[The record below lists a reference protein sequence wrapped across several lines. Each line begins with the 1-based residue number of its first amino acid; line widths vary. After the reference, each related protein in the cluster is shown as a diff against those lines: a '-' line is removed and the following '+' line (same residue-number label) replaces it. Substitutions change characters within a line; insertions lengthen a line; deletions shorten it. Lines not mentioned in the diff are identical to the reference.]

1 VVLVEKPPLSDDET
15 FPQPKRLLLT
25 DSIANSIAEA
35 ISTRHLLPGERVV
48 ETTLAERLGVSR
60 VPIREALKVLHAQGI
75 LTGGSHKGYRVADFG
90 PETTQQILEVR
101 LALEAF
107 LLRDAIANWRSGLE
121 NIDTLQAPIEMMNRA
136 AKVGDVRASLVA
148 DLEFHRAISH
158 ASRNALTSA
167 LWEAIAR
174 HVLII
179 FNFERYRD
187 KNLAAV
193 ARQHK
198 DFLAFIKSQVEKPG
212 PLTTLQNALEDHM
225 LLIERSRRRHPSS

>member
-1 VVLVEKPPLSDDET
+1 MAVEILSLVGDEA

-35 ISTRHLLPGERVV
+35 ISTRHLKQGERVV
-48 ETTLAERLGVSR
+48 ETALAERLGVSR
-60 VPIREALKVLHAQGI
+60 VPTREALKVLHAQGI
-75 LTGGSHKGYRVADFG
+75 LTGGGHKGYRVADFG
-90 PETTQQILEVR
+90 PETTQQVLEVR
-101 LALEAF
+101 LSLESF
-107 LLRDAIANWRSGLE
+107 LLRDAIANWRSGVE
-121 NIDTLQAPIEMMNRA
+121 SIEAFQGPLGMMDRA
-136 AKVGDVRASLVA
+136 ARIGDIRASLVA
-148 DLEFHRAISH
+148 DLEFHRAISV

-193 ARQHK
+193 AEQHR
-198 DFLAFIKSQVEKPG
+198 DFLAFIEGEVAKDSTSPE
-212 PLTTLQNALEDHM
+212 TIRNALEDHM
-225 LLIERSRRRHPSS
+225 LLIERSRRRHSAS

>member
-1 VVLVEKPPLSDDET
+1 VALDVPAVQTGEA

-35 ISTRHLLPGERVV
+35 ISTRHLMPGDRVV
-48 ETTLAERLGVSR
+48 ETALADRLGVSR

-90 PETTQQILEVR
+90 PETTQQVMEVR
-101 LALEAF
+101 LSLETF
-107 LLRDAIANWRSGLE
+107 LLRDAIANWRSGAE
-121 NIDTLQAPIEMMNRA
+121 SIDALHIPIEMMNRA
-136 AKVGDVRASLVA
+136 AKIGDIRASLVA

-198 DFLAFIKSQVEKPG
+198 EFLAFLETQIRNPG
-212 PLTTLQNALEDHM
+212 NLETFHNALEDHM
-225 LLIERSRRRHPSS
+225 LMIERSRRRQHVS

>member
-1 VVLVEKPPLSDDET
+1 MNNPASLDGGA

-35 ISTRHLLPGERVV
+35 ISTRHLVPGERVV

-90 PETTQQILEVR
+90 PKTIQQVLEVR
-101 LALEAF
+101 LALETF
-107 LLRDAIANWRSGLE
+107 LLRDAIANWRSSVE
-121 NIDTLQAPIEMMNRA
+121 NIGALQVPIEMMNRA
-136 AKVGDVRASLVA
+136 AKIGDVRASLVA
-148 DLEFHRAISH
+148 DLEFHRAISR
-158 ASRNALTSA
+158 ASRNSLTSA

-193 ARQHK
+193 ASQHK
-198 DFLAFIKSQVEKPG
+198 DLLAFIEGQVTRPG
-212 PLTTLQNALEDHM
+212 SFEVLHDALEDHM
-225 LLIERSRRRHPSS
+225 LLIERSRRRQTAS

>member
-1 VVLVEKPPLSDDET
+1 MLVEKAPLLDNEA

-48 ETTLAERLGVSR
+48 ETSLAERLGVSR

-107 LLRDAIANWRSGLE
+107 LLRDAIANWRAGIES
-121 NIDTLQAPIEMMNRA
+121 IDALHAPIDMMNRA

-148 DLEFHRAISH
+148 DLEFHRTISR
-158 ASRNALTSA
+158 ASRNAVTAA

-198 DFLAFIKSQVEKPG
+198 EFLGFLTSQIEKPG
-212 PLTTLQNALEDHM
+212 SLRTLQNALEDHM
-225 LLIERSRRRHPSS
+225 LLIERSRRRRTGS

>member
-1 VVLVEKPPLSDDET
+1 MVLHHPPAEEA

-25 DSIANSIAEA
+25 NSIANSIAEA
-35 ISTRHLLPGERVV
+35 ISTRHLLPGDRVV
-48 ETTLAERLGVSR
+48 ETALADRLGVSR

-90 PETTQQILEVR
+90 PETTQQVLEVR
-101 LALEAF
+101 LALETF
-107 LLRDAIANWRSGLE
+107 LLRDAIANWRSGAE
-121 NIDTLQAPIEMMNRA
+121 NIGALQVPIEMINRA
-136 AKVGDVRASLVA
+136 AKIGDVRASLVA
-148 DLEFHRAISH
+148 DLEFHRAIKH

-198 DFLAFIKSQVEKPG
+198 ELVAFLEAQLENPG
-212 PLTTLQNALEDHM
+212 SLDTLHDALEDHM
-225 LLIERSRRRHPSS
+225 LLIERSRRRQTAS

>member
-1 VVLVEKPPLSDDET
+1 VALQHPPAEGT

-35 ISTRHLLPGERVV
+35 IATRHLLPGDRVV
-48 ETTLAERLGVSR
+48 ETALADRLGVSR

-75 LTGGSHKGYRVADFG
+75 LRGGSHKGYRVADFG
-90 PETTQQILEVR
+90 PETTQQVLEVR

-107 LLRDAIANWRSGLE
+107 LLRDAITNWRSGVE
-121 NIDTLQAPIEMMNRA
+121 NIAALQVPIEMMNRA

-148 DLEFHRAISH
+148 DLEFHRAIKH

-198 DFLAFIKSQVEKPG
+198 EFLSFLETQLENPG
-212 PLTTLQNALEDHM
+212 SLETLYDALEDHM
-225 LLIERSRRRHPSS
+225 LLIERSRRRQTAS

>member
-1 VVLVEKPPLSDDET
+1 MAVKSPAPTATEA

-25 DSIANSIAEA
+25 DSIADSIAEA
-35 ISTRHLLPGERVV
+35 ISTRHLMPGDRVV

-60 VPIREALKVLHAQGI
+60 VPIREALRVLHAQGI

-90 PETTQQILEVR
+90 PETTQQVLEVR
-101 LALEAF
+101 LSLETF
-107 LLRDAIANWRSGLE
+107 LLRDAIANWKSGAE
-121 NIDTLQAPIEMMNRA
+121 DISALQAPLEMMKRA
-136 AKVGDVRASLVA
+136 AKVGDVRASLLA
-148 DLEFHRAISH
+148 DLEFHRAICQASH
-158 ASRNALTSA
+158 NALTSA

-187 KNLAAV
+187 KNLSAV

-198 DFLAFIKSQVEKPG
+198 DFLTFIEGQINKPASMES
-212 PLTTLQNALEDHM
+212 LHDALEDHM
-225 LLIERSRRRHPSS
+225 LLIERSRRRHVG

>member
-1 VVLVEKPPLSDDET
+1 MVLHHPPAEEA

-25 DSIANSIAEA
+25 NSIANSIAEA
-35 ISTRHLLPGERVV
+35 ISTRHLLPGDQVV
-48 ETTLAERLGVSR
+48 ETALADRLGVSR

-90 PETTQQILEVR
+90 PETTQQVLEVR
-101 LALEAF
+101 LALETF
-107 LLRDAIANWRSGLE
+107 LLRDAIANWRSGAE
-121 NIDTLQAPIEMMNRA
+121 NIGALQVPIEMINRA
-136 AKVGDVRASLVA
+136 AKIGDVRASLVA
-148 DLEFHRAISH
+148 DLEFHRAIKH

-198 DFLAFIKSQVEKPG
+198 ELVAFLEAQLENPG
-212 PLTTLQNALEDHM
+212 SLDTLHDALEDHM
-225 LLIERSRRRHPSS
+225 LLIERSRRRQTAS